1 MHAYDD
7 LNPDERRQE
16 IVALLA
22 KGLLRLRRRHL
33 GGAPNP
39 DDADSPRQLDF
50 VAPQSVHES
59 AG

>member
-1 MHAYDD
+1 MRAYDD

-22 KGLLRLRRRHL
+22 KGVLRLRRRDL
-33 GGAPNP
+33 GGALNP
-39 DDADSPRQLDF
+39 DVDSPRQLDF
-50 VAPQSVHES
+50 VAPQSVHDS